1 MRVSY
6 INGVFVNHDAISNA
20 IRDEVTWL
28 LSVPGNEV
36 RLFSYACDFQE
47 LPVKVVSDLKDVVF
61 DTFFQ
66 QSDIVIFHFG
76 VFYPLFN
83 ILPVVPKTAKTIV
96 VFHNITPKEYLPVSA
111 HETIDKS
118 FQQMSNIAFATH
130 VVCVSQINQEVLS
143 SNGINVPSTVLPL
156 ALRGGRELPK
166 RKPSFDDGVS
176 RILYVGRLVK
186 SKGPCDLLTALS
198 IVLAERYD
206 IFLEVDFVGNLKFSD
221 PDVLDYVRSAS
232 EELLARF
239 GRRLVINFHG
249 DATELVKNNLL
260 ARADIFVLPTRH
272 EGFCVPILEA
282 FENGCCVLAYDN
294 SNVPYISGGF
304 AKLVPTGD
312 VTSLA
317 REVSA
322 TLDLNRSAEW
332 IKQGGYAN
340 YCSDLSDYCKQFDP
354 KEVSKRF
361 LHLVD
366 DISRQSRISYA

>member
-6 INGVFVNHDAISNA
+6 VHGVCVKNDAISNS
-20 IRDEVTWL
+20 IRDEIAWL
-28 LSVPGNEV
+28 LSVTGNEI
-36 RLFSYACDFQE
+36 RLFTYACDFQE
-47 LPVKVVSDLKDVVF
+47 LPLKIVSDLKDVVF

-130 VVCVSQINQEVLS
+130 VVCDSKINQEVLS

-156 ALRGGRELPK
+156 ALRGGRDLPK

-176 RILYVGRLVK
+176 RILFVGRLVK
-186 SKGPCDLLTALS
+186 SKGPCDLLTAVS
-198 IVLAERYD
+198 MVLAERDD

-221 PDVLDYVRSAS
+221 QDVVAELRTAS
-232 EELLARF
+232 EELQAQF
-239 GRRLVINFHG
+239 GKRLVINLNG
-249 DATELVKNNLL
+249 DATESVKNVLL
-260 ARADIFVLPTRH
+260 ARADLFVLPTRH

-282 FENGCCVLAYDN
+282 FENGCGVVAYDN

-312 VTSLA
+312 VDLLA
-317 REVSA
+317 QAISD
-322 TLDLNRSAEW
+322 TLDLTRSEEW
-332 IKQGGYAN
+332 MKSGYTS
-340 YCSDLSDYCKQFDP
+340 YCSDLSNYCTKFDP
-354 KEVSKRF
+354 ENVSQRF
-361 LHLVD
+361 FHLVAD
-366 DISRQSRISYA
+366 VSRQSGIPYG

>member
-6 INGVFVNHDAISNA
+6 INGVCVNHDAISNA

-36 RLFSYACDFQE
+36 RLFTYACDFQE
-47 LPVKVVSDLKDVVF
+47 LPFKIVSDLKDVVF

-130 VVCVSQINQEVLS
+130 VVCDSQINQEVLS

-156 ALRGGRELPK
+156 ALRGKRELAKP
-166 RKPSFDDGVS
+166 KPSFDDGVS
-176 RILYVGRLVK
+176 RILFVGRLVR
-186 SKGPCDLLTALS
+186 SKGPVDLLIALS
-198 IVLAERYD
+198 TVLAERQD
-206 IFLEVDFVGNLKFSD
+206 IVLEVDFVGNLKFSD
-221 PDVLDYVRSAS
+221 PDVLDHVRSVS

-239 GRRLVINFHG
+239 CGRLVINLHG
-249 DATELVKNNLL
+249 DATETKKNNLL
-260 ARADIFVLPTRH
+260 ARADLFVLPTRH

-282 FENGCCVLAYDN
+282 FENGCSVVAYDN

-304 AKLVPTGD
+304 AWLVPSGD

-317 REVSA
+317 REISH
-322 TLDLNRSAEW
+322 TLDSTRSEEW
-332 IKQGGYAN
+332 TTHGGYEN
-340 YCSDLSDYCKQFDP
+340 YCSDLSGYCKQFEPD
-354 KEVSKRF
+354 KVRRRF
-361 LHLVD
+361 LNLVKD
-366 DISRQSRISYA
+366 VFRQTGVSSA